1 MVTGHVRPNLSNNM
15 LPKLKKTIESLYT
28 KLWPLAGPFYKML
41 TKPDPGACRILML
54 HDVPESQAA
63 NFHRLLQYLLEEHGV
78 LTPREAEERLTG
90 ESAPPDDG
98 RVPYLLTFDD
108 GIKSNATVAAEILA
122 SCGVKAIFFV
132 CPDFL
137 DLPPESHEEVIIGNI
152 YEGRIDESFPE
163 ERRFMSWDDCQS
175 LVQSGHT
182 IGVHSWSHRRLTGL
196 DEADRFREI
205 VAPGQILEGRLG
217 VPVKWFAY
225 PFGDIDS
232 IDTTSLQLISS
243 RYSFC
248 CSGLRGINLPK
259 TSALKLLR
267 EQLSVDMPFEYQQLI
282 LSGGLDFFYRKPVK
296 RLDRLINV

>member
-1 MVTGHVRPNLSNNM
+1 MHA
-15 LPKLKKTIESLYT
+15 KLNQIARFWSV
-28 KLWPLAGPFYKML
+28 KLWPLAGLFHKML
-41 TKPDPGACRILML
+41 TKPDAGACRILML

-63 NFHRLLQYLLEEHGV
+63 NFHRLLQYLLENYGV

-90 ESAPPDDG
+90 KSVPLDRG

-108 GIKSNATVAAEILA
+108 GIKSNATVAGEILA
-122 SCGVKAIFFV
+122 SYGIKAVFFV

-137 DLPPESHEEVIIGNI
+137 DLPPESHEEVIVGNI
-152 YEGRIDESFPE
+152 YGGGIDESFPE
-163 ERRFMSWDDCQS
+163 ERRFMSWDDCQL
-175 LVQSGHT
+175 LVQSGQT
-182 IGVHSWSHRRLTGL
+182 IGAHSLSHRRLAGL

-205 VAPGQILEGRLG
+205 VAPGQILESRLG

-232 IDTTSLQLISS
+232 IDAPSLQLIGS

-248 CSGLRGINLPK
+248 CSGLRGINLPQ
-259 TSALKLLR
+259 TRPLKLLR

-282 LSGGLDFFYRKPVK
+282 LSGGLDFFYRTRVK
-296 RLDRLINV
+296 RLDRLMHG

>member
-1 MVTGHVRPNLSNNM
+1 MHA
-15 LPKLKKTIESLYT
+15 KLNQIARLWYV
-28 KLWPLAGPFYKML
+28 KLWPLAGLLPRML
-41 TKPDPGACRILML
+41 AKPGPGACRILML

-63 NFHRLLQYLLEEHGV
+63 NFHRLLKYLLENYGV

-90 ESAPPDDG
+90 KSVPPDRG

-108 GIKSNATVAAEILA
+108 GIKSNATVAADILA
-122 SCGVKAIFFV
+122 SYGVKAIFFV

-137 DLPPESHEEVIIGNI
+137 DLPPESHEEVIVDNI
-152 YEGRIDESFPE
+152 YEGKIDESFPE
-163 ERRFMSWDDCQS
+163 ERRLMSWDDCQL

-182 IGVHSWSHRRLTGL
+182 IGVHSLSHRRLTGL
-196 DEADRFREI
+196 DEAERFREI
-205 VAPGQILEGRLG
+205 VAPGQILESRLG

-232 IDTTSLQLISS
+232 IDAPSLQLIGS

-259 TSALKLLR
+259 MRPLTLLR
-267 EQLSVDMPFEYQQLI
+267 EQLSVDMPFEHQKLI
-282 LSGGLDFFYRKPVK
+282 LSGGLDFFYYTRVK
-296 RLDRLINV
+296 RLDRLING